1 MEYTDFLILLTSMTR
16 EKYEILSIV
25 TSFQSVEILSWQ
37 SQKKLDLIFF
47 AIFFFF
53 QQVAVT
59 SLRQLNRV

>member
-1 MEYTDFLILLTSMTR
+1 MTR